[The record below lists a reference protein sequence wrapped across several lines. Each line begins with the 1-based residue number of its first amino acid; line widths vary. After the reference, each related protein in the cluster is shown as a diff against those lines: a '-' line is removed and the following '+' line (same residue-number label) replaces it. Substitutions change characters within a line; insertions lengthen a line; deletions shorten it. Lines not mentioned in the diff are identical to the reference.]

1 MSTCQINTDINTN
14 TDTFTKYQ
22 KTYRVF
28 GKKKVFLPV
37 VHIVTIPQTI
47 QNVEILV
54 RNNVQGC
61 WIINHSC
68 TDEVFY
74 KAFNY
79 IKTNHPSMWVGINY
93 LHGNPVTFA
102 FKFCNKFSIRP
113 DGFWFDNL
121 GVVDNDVTIA
131 QVIAHHI
138 KANNFEQA
146 LIFGSI
152 CFKYQQQPKD
162 VALTT
167 TNAMNFTDIITT
179 SGKGTGHEHV
189 AADLA
194 KFQLMK
200 EVCRGQ
206 NYLAVASGIS
216 ETNIANIID
225 TVDIFMVNSSITHN
239 EIFVEEKLAKL
250 KAIIDS
256 Y

>member
-1 MSTCQINTDINTN
+1 MSTCHVNYDNN
-14 TDTFTKYQ
+14 DTFNKYQ

-37 VHIVTIPQTI
+37 VHIIDMGRTI
-47 QNVEILV
+47 QNLAILSKY
-54 RNNVQGC
+54 NVQGC

-68 TDEVFY
+68 SDDAFY
-74 KAFNY
+74 QSYNY
-79 IKTNHPSMWVGINY
+79 IKTTYPSMWVGINY
-93 LHGNPVTFA
+93 LSYNPLAVID
-102 FKFCNKFSIRP
+102 FCLEYSIHP

-121 GVVDNDVTIA
+121 GVLDHDVLTAEKINDYIRTHKFDHV
-131 QVIAHHI
+131 
-138 KANNFEQA
+138 

-152 CFKYQQQPKD
+152 CFKYQRQPKD
-162 VALTT
+162 VGLTT

-179 SGKGTGHEHV
+179 SGKGTGQDHEQ
-189 AADLA
+189 ADLE
-194 KFQLMK
+194 KFKLMK

-216 ETNIANIID
+216 ETNIINIID
-225 TVDIFMVNSSITHN
+225 SVDIFMVNSSIASN
-239 EIFVEEKLAKL
+239 EVFVEEKLAKL